1 MKKNLLKILF
11 FIVLIIG
18 IFFVLQKF
26 NLFKSIFYFKSNH
39 ESLDKEINILI
50 VPGHE
55 PDNGGA
61 KFKDTYER
69 NLVLEIGQDL
79 QGFLEKN
86 DKYHVYITRDNEG
99 WNSIFSD
106 YFKSH
111 WDDILDWTQK
121 ARENG
126 SRITSLGISD
136 KSKVEH
142 NTAPTNVA
150 TRLYG
155 ITKWAN
161 ENNINLMVHL
171 HLNDYPSHK
180 KDVVGKYSGMVIY
193 VPSKEYDNSVVTN
206 NIAHTVFKRLSLYNP
221 IDNLPV
227 ESGGI
232 IDDSELIAVGANNT
246 SDVPSMLI
254 EYNYIY
260 EPQFLDKD
268 IQSLVLKDLAY
279 QTYLGLEDFFTNNN
293 AVTVTSSYDPSIL
306 YDWKNPIKGINSNP
320 KDIYALQTS
329 LIMSGD
335 FPPKDKSKNDCP
347 HSGRLDECTKSA
359 IIEFQK
365 NNNTPNETIF
375 GEKTF
380 ELLNTIYN
388 ENKPTI

>member
-1 MKKNLLKILF
+1 MRNSLLKILF

-26 NLFKSIFYFKSNH
+26 NSFRNVLYFQSNH
-39 ESLDKEINILI
+39 GSLNKKINILI

-55 PDNGGA
+55 PDSGGA
-61 KFKDTYER
+61 KFKDTDER

-79 QGFLEKN
+79 QGFLEKD
-86 DKYHVYITRDNEG
+86 DKYHVYITRDKGG

-106 YFKSH
+106 YFNNN
-111 WDDILDWTQK
+111 WNEILDWAQK

-126 SRITSLGISD
+126 SKITSLGISD
-136 KSKVEH
+136 TSKVEH
-142 NTAPTNVA
+142 NSAPTNVA

-161 ENNINLMVHL
+161 ENNINLMLHL
-171 HLNDYPSHK
+171 HLNDYPSHHK
-180 KDVVGKYSGMVIY
+180 NVVGKYSGMVIY
-193 VPSKEYDNSVVTN
+193 VPSKEYDNSSVTN
-206 NIAHTVFKRLSLYNP
+206 NIAHAIFKRLSLYNP

-268 IQSLVLKDLAY
+268 IQSIVLKDLAY
-279 QTYLGLEDFFTNNN
+279 QTYLGLEDFFTNKNN
-293 AVTVTSSYDPSIL
+293 VTVTSSYNPSVI
-306 YDWKNPIKGINSNP
+306 YEWKTPVKGNNSNP
-320 KDIYALQTS
+320 KDIYALQTA
-329 LIMSGD
+329 LIMDGD

-347 HSGRLDECTKSA
+347 HNGTIDKCTKSSL
-359 IIEFQK
+359 IEFQK
-365 NNNTPNETIF
+365 KNDIINETIF

-380 ELLNTIYN
+380 ELLNKIYY
-388 ENKPTI
+388 ENNFMK